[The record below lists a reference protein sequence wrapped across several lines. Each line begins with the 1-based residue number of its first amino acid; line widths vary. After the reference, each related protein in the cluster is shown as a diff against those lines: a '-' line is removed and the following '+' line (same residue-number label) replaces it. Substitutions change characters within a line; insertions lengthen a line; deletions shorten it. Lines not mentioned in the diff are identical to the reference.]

1 VQESQ
6 ALEHSSNSGSL
17 SARFSASGGSV
28 DAGRMLN
35 GDDDDSDWDD
45 WDTEDKDDDVAC
57 PALTDQ
63 LKQFLVKLQASIVKK
78 EGRGH

>member
-1 VQESQ
+1 M
-6 ALEHSSNSGSL
+6 
-17 SARFSASGGSV
+17 